1 MNAAFREYSET
12 EHLVVKPSRLKNDKS
27 CLLRSIWYSTVLLL
41 SLTLVGKLN
50 SKVFSLSKKF
60 NFQDS
65 PCCVCTDL
73 ITVDL
78 KQRMSAVINVHSA

>member
-1 MNAAFREYSET
+1 MNAAFREHLET